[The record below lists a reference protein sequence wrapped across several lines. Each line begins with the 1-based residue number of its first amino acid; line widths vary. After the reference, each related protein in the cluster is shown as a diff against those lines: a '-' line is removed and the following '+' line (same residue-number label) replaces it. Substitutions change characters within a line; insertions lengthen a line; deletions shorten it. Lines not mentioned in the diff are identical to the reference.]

1 MRDTGPGDSVESM
14 ISVLLVDDHHAVRA
28 GLRSLLQLEP
38 AINTI
43 ADAPTAAVG
52 LALARKAKPRVA
64 IVDYHLPD
72 GDGIELCRQ
81 LRREPA
87 PPEVVIFSAFAG
99 PELALAAALVGAHSM
114 LPKESSPATLC
125 AAVTAAARGTGR
137 VRVEP
142 ALLGEASRDID
153 LDDLPV
159 LGMLAD
165 GTSIE
170 EIATVLGLEPSE
182 VEIRAVRIVDQL
194 KQRAAAFA

>member
-1 MRDTGPGDSVESM
+1 M
-14 ISVLLVDDHHAVRA
+14 LLVDDHHAIRA

-38 AINTI
+38 GIHTI

-64 IVDYHLPD
+64 VVDYHLPD

-87 PPEVVIFSAFAG
+87 PAEVVIFSAFAG

-114 LPKESSPATLC
+114 LPKESSPATIC
-125 AAVTAAARGTGR
+125 SAVTAAAGGAGR
-137 VRVEP
+137 LRVEP
-142 ALLGEASRDID
+142 GLLGEASRDID
-153 LDDLPV
+153 LADLPV

-165 GTSIE
+165 GTSVE

-194 KQRAAAFA
+194 KQRAAAYA